1 MKRKMKGISLIELM
15 VSMTLGLTIIGGLM
29 SMYLGSRETDKTRTE
44 LIDIESNA
52 RFALNAL
59 RQTISHAGYASV
71 ESIPLQKPFQT
82 PSDGVIVNP
91 DCRNSEKLIVN
102 DDLTISVPTELSKF
116 TKDGANGGSD
126 ILTVIYRAD
135 HPNFGPMVFDC
146 AGSGYKA
153 SSSLTVLE
161 KQISCS
167 TDRENE
173 EVVGDTA
180 EGMENPAES
189 KIYNGFY
196 IKGQSLICAGSRS
209 TESIPHIIAD
219 NIENMQFLY
228 GVFVGGN
235 TEYKKADDVET
246 DGEWESV
253 VSVQVGIL
261 VSSVGDVLKTAQ
273 SRTYKLLGED
283 VIKSS
288 KKMMKVYST
297 TISLNNKI
305 YK

>member
-1 MKRKMKGISLIELM
+1 
-15 VSMTLGLTIIGGLM
+15 
-29 SMYLGSRETDKTRTE
+29 
-44 LIDIESNA
+44 
-52 RFALNAL
+52 
-59 RQTISHAGYASV
+59 
-71 ESIPLQKPFQT
+71 
-82 PSDGVIVNP
+82 
-91 DCRNSEKLIVN
+91 
-102 DDLTISVPTELSKF
+102 
-116 TKDGANGGSD
+116 
-126 ILTVIYRAD
+126 
-135 HPNFGPMVFDC
+135 
-146 AGSGYKA
+146 
-153 SSSLTVLE
+153 
-161 KQISCS
+161 
-167 TDRENE
+167 
-173 EVVGDTA
+173 
-180 EGMENPAES
+180 MENPAES

-196 IKGQSLICAGSRS
+196 IQGQSLICAGSRS